1 MVKKVNKMWRWLRLN
16 VRHSKQVFRLSENPE
31 VDSVELSCNCLFFLF
46 AYFEYS
52 IWLLGGIWIDSCCL
66 EATGRWGTLT
76 LKIHTSWS
84 MRLCF
89 VQLQSLH
96 SYHFS
101 FIFVFQGA
109 FVWRL
114 PSSLSYSLSYL
125 LVWFPQRVTNR
136 RFCRHRGNI
145 WTLISDTESNC

>member
-66 EATGRWGTLT
+66 EATGRWGTLA

-101 FIFVFQGA
+101 FTFCFSRGFCVAIALFPELQ
-109 FVWRL
+109 L
-114 PSSLSYSLSYL
+114 ELS
-125 LVWFPQRVTNR
+125 F
-136 RFCRHRGNI
+136 G
-145 WTLISDTESNC
+145 LIPTESNKQEILQAQRQHLNTHQWYGE